1 MSRRLLARVRSRA
14 LAACLTAGLLV
25 PGLLALN
32 ASAAADPNQIP
43 PPPALTAR
51 AYLMVDHNSGRVL
64 ASLNENE
71 KLDPASITK
80 LMTAYAV
87 FRSVRD
93 KRIGIED
100 PVLIGEAA
108 WRTGG
113 SRSFVDLGA
122 RVPLSV
128 LLQGMIIQS
137 GNDAS
142 VALAEHV
149 SGSEAAFAELM
160 NQYAKELGMTGTHY
174 RNATGLPDP
183 DHYTTATDILKVA
196 NAIIREFPEY
206 YRWYSQK
213 DFTWNGITQS
223 NRNGLLWRDST
234 VDGVKTGFTDTAG
247 YCLVS
252 SALRDGMRLVSVV
265 LGTASPRAREQE
277 SQTLLNYGYRFYET
291 QLLLPAGKALSDV
304 RLWKGEKELAG
315 VGVQRN
321 VWVTV
326 PRGTAAQLKPTF
338 TLPAQVMAPL
348 DPAVELGKVRV
359 TLADLTIAEAGLYP
373 VEAVPTGSL
382 WQQARDTV
390 LLWFE

>member
-1 MSRRLLARVRSRA
+1 MSQRVW
-14 LAACLTAGLLV
+14 AGLLAMAV
-25 PGLLALN
+25 VIN
-32 ASAAADPNQIP
+32 SASAADPNQVPAP
-43 PPPALTAR
+43 PTLAAK
-51 AYLMVDHNSGRVL
+51 AYILQDHNSGRTL
-64 ASLNENE
+64 ASLNENQ

-87 FRSVRD
+87 FRSIKD
-93 KRIGIED
+93 KRIGLED
-100 PVLIGEAA
+100 PVVISETA

-113 SRSFVDLGA
+113 SRSFVDLGD

-149 SGSEAAFAELM
+149 SGSESAFADLM
-160 NQYAKELGMTGTHY
+160 NQYARELVMRDTQY

-183 DHYTTATDILKVA
+183 EHYTTASDILKVA
-196 NAIIREFPEY
+196 NAIISEFPQY

-213 DFTWNGITQS
+213 EFQWNGITQS

-234 VDGVKTGFTDTAG
+234 VDGMKTGFTDTAG

-252 SALRDGMRLVSVV
+252 SALRDGMRVVAVV
-265 LGTASPRAREQE
+265 LGTDSPRARERE

-291 QLLLPAGKALSDV
+291 KLLLGAGKPLSEV
-304 RLWKGEKELAG
+304 RVWKGDQQLAG
-315 VGVQRN
+315 VGVNRDI
-321 VWVTV
+321 WVTV
-326 PRGTAAQLKPTF
+326 PRGTADQIKPTF

-348 DPAVELGKVRV
+348 DPAVALGKVRV
-359 TLADLTIAEAGLYP
+359 SLGNETIAEAGLYP
-373 VEAVPTGSL
+373 VAPLATGSL
-382 WQQARDTV
+382 WQQGRDTV

>member
-1 MSRRLLARVRSRA
+1 MVRKSMPWVVTAA
-14 LAACLTAGLLV
+14 LAL
-25 PGLLALN
+25 GLLAN
-32 ASAAADPNQIP
+32 AAGAADPNQIP

-51 AYLMVDHNSGRVL
+51 AYLLIDHNSGRAL
-64 ASLNENE
+64 ASLNENQ
-71 KLDPASITK
+71 KLDPASLTK

-87 FRSVRD
+87 FRSLRD

-100 PVLIGEAA
+100 PVVISETA

-122 RVPLSV
+122 RVPLSI

-149 SGSEAAFAELM
+149 SGSESAFADLM
-160 NQYAKELGMTGTHY
+160 NQYAKELGMRDTNY

-183 DHYTTATDILKVA
+183 EHYTTATDILKVA
-196 NAIIREFPEY
+196 NAIIGEFPEY

-213 DFTWNGITQS
+213 EFTWNGITQS

-234 VDGVKTGFTDTAG
+234 VDGMKTGFTDTAG

-252 SALRDGMRLVSVV
+252 SAVRDGMRLVAVV
-265 LGTASPRAREQE
+265 LGTDSPSGRERE

-291 QLLLPAGKALSDV
+291 RLLLPAGKALSEARV
-304 RLWKGEKELAG
+304 WKGEAELAG
-315 VGVQRN
+315 IGVKRDI
-321 VWVTV
+321 WVTV
-326 PRGTAAQLKPTF
+326 PRGTASQLKPTF
-338 TLPAQVMAPL
+338 TLPAQLLAPL
-348 DPAVELGKVRV
+348 DPAIELGKVRV
-359 TLADLTIAEAGLYP
+359 SLADRTIAEAGLFP
-373 VEAVPTGSL
+373 VKAVATGSL
-382 WQQARDTV
+382 WQQARDSV

>member
-1 MSRRLLARVRSRA
+1 MSQRVW
-14 LAACLTAGLLV
+14 AGLLAMAV
-25 PGLLALN
+25 VVN
-32 ASAAADPNQIP
+32 SASAADPNQVPAP
-43 PPPALTAR
+43 PTLAAK
-51 AYLMVDHNSGRVL
+51 AYILQDHNSGRTL
-64 ASLNENE
+64 ASLNENQ

-87 FRSVRD
+87 FRSIKD
-93 KRIGIED
+93 KRIGLED
-100 PVLIGEAA
+100 PVVISETA

-113 SRSFVDLGA
+113 SRSFVDLGD

-149 SGSEAAFAELM
+149 SGSESAFADLM
-160 NQYAKELGMTGTHY
+160 NQYARGLGMRNTQY

-183 DHYTTATDILKVA
+183 EHYTTASDILKVA
-196 NAIIREFPEY
+196 NAIISEFPQY

-213 DFTWNGITQS
+213 EFQWNGITQS

-234 VDGVKTGFTDTAG
+234 VDGMKTGFTDTAG

-252 SALRDGMRLVSVV
+252 SALRDGMRGVAVV
-265 LGTASPRAREQE
+265 LGTDSPRARERE

-291 QLLLPAGKALSDV
+291 KLLLGAGKPLSEV
-304 RLWKGEKELAG
+304 RVWKGEQQLAG
-315 VGVQRN
+315 VSVNRDI
-321 VWVTV
+321 WVTV
-326 PRGTAAQLKPTF
+326 PRGTADQIKPTF

-348 DPAVELGKVRV
+348 DPAVALGKVRV
-359 TLADLTIAEAGLYP
+359 SLGNETIAEAGLYP
-373 VEAVPTGSL
+373 VAPMATGSL
-382 WQQARDTV
+382 WQQGRDTV

>member
-1 MSRRLLARVRSRA
+1 MSQRVW
-14 LAACLTAGLLV
+14 AGLLAMAV
-25 PGLLALN
+25 VVN
-32 ASAAADPNQIP
+32 SASAADPNQVPAP
-43 PPPALTAR
+43 PTLAAK
-51 AYLMVDHNSGRVL
+51 AYILQDHNSGRTL
-64 ASLNENE
+64 ASLNENQ

-87 FRSVRD
+87 FRSIKD
-93 KRIGIED
+93 KRIGLED
-100 PVLIGEAA
+100 PVVISETA

-113 SRSFVDLGA
+113 SRSFVDLGD

-149 SGSEAAFAELM
+149 SGSESAFADLM
-160 NQYAKELGMTGTHY
+160 NQYARGLGMRNTQY

-183 DHYTTATDILKVA
+183 EHYTTASDILKVA
-196 NAIIREFPEY
+196 NAIISEFPQY

-213 DFTWNGITQS
+213 EFQWNGITQS

-234 VDGVKTGFTDTAG
+234 VDGMKTGFTDTAG

-252 SALRDGMRLVSVV
+252 SALRDGMRGVAVV
-265 LGTASPRAREQE
+265 LGTDSPRARERE

-291 QLLLPAGKALSDV
+291 KLLLGAGKPLSEV
-304 RLWKGEKELAG
+304 RVWKGEQQLAG
-315 VGVQRN
+315 VGVNRDI
-321 VWVTV
+321 WVTV
-326 PRGTAAQLKPTF
+326 PRGTADQIKPTF

-348 DPAVELGKVRV
+348 DPAVALGKVRV
-359 TLADLTIAEAGLYP
+359 SLGNETIAEAGLYP
-373 VEAVPTGSL
+373 VAPMATGSL
-382 WQQARDTV
+382 WQQGRDTV